1 MDNLETMATLGTQD
15 TERKQTKQIT
25 QNRKL
30 KRCSKNPVGS
40 VRFRDSILLYR
51 KVFCV

>member
-1 MDNLETMATLGTQD
+1 MDNLETMATLGTQN
-15 TERKQTKQIT
+15 TERIQTTQIT

-30 KRCSKNPVGS
+30 KRCSENPVCS
-40 VRFRDSILLYR
+40 VRFRTSILLYR